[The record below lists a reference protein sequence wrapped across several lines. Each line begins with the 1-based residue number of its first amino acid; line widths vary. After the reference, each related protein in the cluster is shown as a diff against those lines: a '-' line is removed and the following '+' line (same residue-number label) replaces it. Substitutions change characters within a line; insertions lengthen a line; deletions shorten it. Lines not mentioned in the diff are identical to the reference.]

1 MTTIIA
7 PLASNMMMGMPSA
20 TTTTVVPPV
29 TEKRF
34 LFFKRGEQQRRRKT
48 SHSSSPKTTT
58 ALLCEALASITGG
71 SHLASSLKSKCNS
84 KSKSNNSNNNNNVHF
99 APHVNVQFIPSIEDM
114 TDEEKCNTWMQI
126 AEHNAIRRSCLQL
139 IESVVEKAAGENIDD
154 SDNDDGNGNNDEN
167 GNGNDQTK
175 KIVAQDLLC
184 TRGLESHFPQPHQ
197 NGHQT
202 NRRKAIQHVVA
213 AVSSSSSTQE
223 NDTNT
228 EVGVSY
234 CTHGYYD
241 DQAIADLYQGT
252 GKTQEFQLTA
262 ELMAIQDRQDVE
274 LYLLE

>member
-58 ALLCEALASITGG
+58 ALLREALASITGG
-71 SHLASSLKSKCNS
+71 PHLASSLKSKCNS
-84 KSKSNNSNNNNNVHF
+84 KSNNNNSNNNSNNNNNVHF
-99 APHVNVQFIPSIEDM
+99 APHVNVQFIPSIEEM

-139 IESVVEKAAGENIDD
+139 IESVVEKAAGENRDD
-154 SDNDDGNGNNDEN
+154 SDNDDGN